1 MTEAP
6 VTFYGLPIRDT
17 ADYQSALRR
26 QCQVVPEFRFIAN
39 WPALPGCC
47 GGVSLAY
54 CLFWTKMIVFG
65 PQTKHFSSEMLL
77 SATKTMRLR
86 PEMNRLR
93 VKMKPFP
100 DEIRQILRRCL
111 HSEWENGC
119 PKVGSGSDRR

>member
-1 MTEAP
+1 
-6 VTFYGLPIRDT
+6 
-17 ADYQSALRR
+17 
-26 QCQVVPEFRFIAN
+26 
-39 WPALPGCC
+39 
-47 GGVSLAY
+47 
-54 CLFWTKMIVFG
+54 MIVFG
-65 PQTKHFSSEMLL
+65 PQTKHFSLEMLLSASKTSRLRPEMLL
-77 SATKTMRLR
+77 SATKMMRLR